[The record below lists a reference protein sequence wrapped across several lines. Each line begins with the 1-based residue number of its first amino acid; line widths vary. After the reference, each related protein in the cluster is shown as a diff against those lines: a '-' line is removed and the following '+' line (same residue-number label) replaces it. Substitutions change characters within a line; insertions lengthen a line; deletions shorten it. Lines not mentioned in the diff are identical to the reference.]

1 MSNVNGE
8 VDWAALYVQRK
19 RQLDRVGT
27 IRLSPQDVLPDLLEI
42 SDDGLSVRCTGP
54 SVGEPFGISSPAS
67 LPHHLYARLT
77 L

>member
-1 MSNVNGE
+1 MSNMNGE

-54 SVGEPFGISSPAS
+54 SVGEPFGISFPAS
-67 LPHHLYARLT
+67 SPHHLYALLT